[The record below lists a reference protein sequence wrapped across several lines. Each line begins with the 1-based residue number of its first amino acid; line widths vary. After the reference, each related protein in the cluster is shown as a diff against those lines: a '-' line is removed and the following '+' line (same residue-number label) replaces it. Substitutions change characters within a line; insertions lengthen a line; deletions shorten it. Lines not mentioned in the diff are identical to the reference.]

1 MMRETKVH
9 TPTNSD
15 YVGYTPK
22 EDSNMITTTDIIYKE
37 VPGMKHGRRPCI
49 VIAVTGTWAHI
60 IPLSTSGREGQ
71 PYIVARGCE
80 AKGYAANNRY
90 HKVSTE
96 GLEARGWVTE
106 EDAGRAWDSVW
117 G

>member
-1 MMRETKVH
+1 
-9 TPTNSD
+9 
-15 YVGYTPK
+15 
-22 EDSNMITTTDIIYKE
+22 MINTADIVYRE

-49 VIAVTGTWAHI
+49 VIGVTGTWAHI
-60 IPLSTSGREGQ
+60 VPLSTSGRPGQ
-71 PYIVARGCE
+71 PYIVAHGCD
-80 AKGYAANNRY
+80 AKGYAAPNRY
-90 HKVSTE
+90 HKVSAE